1 MFQGFYNLAS
11 GVLTQT
17 RNLNVISNNMV
28 NVTTPGFRSDTFT
41 ETTFRDVMMYRTGNM
56 DKSGSTPIG
65 QMNRI
70 VAGDGNV
77 TNYKKGG
84 LTSTASS
91 LDFALT
97 SDGGF
102 FEVQTED
109 GLMYTR
115 NGSFILDNQGYL
127 YLDGVG
133 RVMGTNGPIYL
144 GTDKLDT
151 DTMGG
156 LYNSET
162 GAYLGRIRVVD
173 FDDYDTD
180 LEKTT
185 GELFIATGNGR
196 AIDAPIMQYY
206 VEDSNVDPIREMT
219 DMMGTQRALQSAA
232 QIQRMYDQL
241 MGQIVEIGPT

>member
-17 RNLNVISNNMV
+17 RKLNVISNNMV
-28 NVTTPGFRSDTFT
+28 NVTTPGFKSDTFT

-70 VAGDGNV
+70 LTGDGNV
-77 TNYKKGG
+77 TNYARGG
-84 LTSTASS
+84 PSQTASS
-91 LDFALT
+91 LDFALM
-97 SDGGF
+97 SDGF
-102 FEVQTED
+102 FEIQTEN
-109 GLMYTR
+109 GMLYTR
-115 NGSFILDNQGYL
+115 NGSFVLDNQGYL

-144 GTDKLDT
+144 GIDT
-151 DTMGG
+151 LESDSMGG

-162 GAYLGRIRVVD
+162 GQFMGRIRVVD
-173 FDDYDTD
+173 FDDYDTE

-185 GELFIATGNGR
+185 GDMFIATGNGR
-196 AIDAPIMQYY
+196 AVNASIMQYY
-206 VEDSNVDPIREMT
+206 LEDSNTDAIKEMT
-219 DMMGTQRALQSAA
+219 EMMSTQRALQSAA
-232 QIQRMYDQL
+232 QVQRMYDQL